1 MIVVM
6 EPDVPEAAV
15 EAVLSHLT
23 RAHFDVHR
31 SSGQRRTILGVVGDV
46 RDEHLE
52 AVREFEGV
60 AEVVRVTE
68 PYRLASRRFRQRS
81 TVIDGD
87 FGRIGEGDLWI
98 GLEAVGLPAETDAPP
113 PSYALLAG
121 RPFDAAVTRSVSP
134 RDRVGGLACLSVNP
148 RAESPQYPVV
158 FVAREPSW
166 GVDRWLQAAE
176 RELVRGGTS
185 VVLFEQGT
193 EFQSAG
199 RTLDAMVI
207 AHAKARS
214 HLPIVVD
221 VPSIALRRRYCPSV
235 ALAALGAGADGVVLR
250 VFVGEEAERTAYPA
264 TLAWDEAVALG
275 EQLRAVSRAMQQ

>member
-31 SSGQRRTILGVVGDV
+31 SSGQRRTIVGVVGDV
-46 RDEHLE
+46 TDDHIA

-68 PYRLASRRFRQRS
+68 PYRLASRKFRQRS
-81 TVIDGD
+81 TAIEGD
-87 FGRIGEGDLWI
+87 FGRIGAGELWI
-98 GLEAVGLPAETDAPP
+98 ALEAVGLAPETDAPP

-121 RPFDAAVTRSVSP
+121 RPFDASVTRSV
-134 RDRVGGLACLSVNP
+134 RARERVGGLACLSVNP
-148 RAESPQYPVV
+148 RAESPRFPLV

-193 EFQSAG
+193 EFPSG
-199 RTLDAMVI
+199 ERTLDAMAI

-221 VPSIALRRRYCPSV
+221 VPTIALRRRYCGAV

-250 VFVGEEAERTAYPA
+250 VFVGDESDRQSHPA
-264 TLAWDEAVALG
+264 TLPWDEAVALG
-275 EQLRAVSRAMQQ
+275 EQLRAVSRAMQL